1 LILGEVTALTGE
13 WDLKDAV
20 GGEATSFSE
29 PETTEEKD
37 EITMLKEQLQ
47 EQTAKA
53 EENYDRY
60 MRALADG
67 ENQRKRW
74 QKEKDELLRFGNMS
88 LLRKMLPLA
97 DDFARARQAIDQGG
111 DMASFQKGV
120 EMIEKRLMDL
130 FEQEGVQMIP
140 ALNQEF
146 DPNFHEAFSVDES
159 GGKPDG
165 TIVQEMQTGYICND
179 RVLRPS
185 LVVVAQSGAK

>member
-1 LILGEVTALTGE
+1 MTSE
-13 WDLKDAV
+13 WDSKDAV
-20 GGEATSFSE
+20 GGESTSFGK
-29 PETTEEKD
+29 PETGEEEKD
-37 EITMLKEQLQ
+37 ELVLLKEQLE

-53 EENYDRY
+53 EENYDLY

-74 QKEKDELLRFGNMS
+74 QKDKDDLLRFGNMA
-88 LLRKMLPLA
+88 LLRKMLPMA
-97 DDFARARQAIDQGG
+97 DDFVRARQAIEQGG

-120 EMIEKRLMDL
+120 EMIEKRLIEV
-130 FEQEGVQMIP
+130 FEKEGVEMIP

-159 GGKPDG
+159 GDKPDG
-165 TIVQEMQTGYICND
+165 TIVQEMQTGYAYND

-185 LVVVAQSGAK
+185 LVVVA